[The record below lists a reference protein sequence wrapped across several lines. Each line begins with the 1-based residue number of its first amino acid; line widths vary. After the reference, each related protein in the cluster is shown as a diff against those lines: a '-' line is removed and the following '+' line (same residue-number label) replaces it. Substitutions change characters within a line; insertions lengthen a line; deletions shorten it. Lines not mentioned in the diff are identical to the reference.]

1 MQATARRLSVVSAT
15 SCARRRLI
23 RSVRLKTM
31 SPDVPLRFLV
41 GAARL
46 IAVYFALR
54 ALDTSAS
61 VIIGYQMQ
69 INAVPAL
76 ASKMPSIWAIYLP
89 ILATY
94 LSLVLLTWFGAPA
107 MCRLALRSRTPNA
120 DAASIEVS
128 MNETMIF
135 LVGVLMMGWGLATLG
150 EDASRLFPSKTPG
163 RVATS
168 LDTYTQI
175 RLFSTMAL
183 AGCGGMMMARFA
195 AIYRWIQKRK
205 QHDQQP

>member
-1 MQATARRLSVVSAT
+1 MQATARMACVVSST
-15 SCARRRLI
+15 PPARRRLI
-23 RSVRLKTM
+23 RGVRLKTM

-46 IAVYFALR
+46 IAIYFALR
-54 ALDTSAS
+54 GLDTSAG
-61 VIIGYQMQ
+61 VIIGYAIQL
-69 INAVPAL
+69 NAVPEL
-76 ASKMPSIWAIYLP
+76 ASRMPSIWAVYLP
-89 ILATY
+89 TLAIY

-107 MCRLALRSRTPNA
+107 MCRLAIRSRTPNA
-120 DAASIEVS
+120 NAVSIEVS

-135 LVGVLMMGWGLATLG
+135 LVGVLMMGWGLARFG
-150 EDASRLFPSKTPG
+150 EDASTLFPSKTPG
-163 RVATS
+163 RATS

-205 QHDQQP
+205 QDDQ